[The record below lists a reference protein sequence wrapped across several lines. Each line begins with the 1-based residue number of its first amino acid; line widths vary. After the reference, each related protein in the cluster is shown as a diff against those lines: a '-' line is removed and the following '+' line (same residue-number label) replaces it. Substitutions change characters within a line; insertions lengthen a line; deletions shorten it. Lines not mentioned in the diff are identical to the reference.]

1 MDINRMFFESGSE
14 GKEENSGSLQEQL
27 QKQALETTL
36 RTLESKVK
44 TLVCP
49 VHQQSPQL
57 KTSEGAGPGK
67 QNMFFHCCCDTLK
80 KMMEETLKS

>member
-1 MDINRMFFESGSE
+1 MNLNQIFPGDGNTGETE
-14 GKEENSGSLQEQL
+14 GGSLREQL

-36 RTLESKVK
+36 KALEGQVK

-49 VHQQSPQL
+49 IHGETPQL

-67 QNMFFHCCCDTLK
+67 QNLFFHCCCDTLK
-80 KMMEETLKS
+80 KMLEETLKS

>member
-1 MDINRMFFESGSE
+1 MEHKRMFPESGNTEEE
-14 GKEENSGSLQEQL
+14 GKESLQEQL

-36 RTLESKVK
+36 KTLEAKVK

-49 VHQQSPQL
+49 VHQESPKL

-67 QNMFFHCCCDTLK
+67 QNLFFDCCCDTLK
-80 KMMEETLKS
+80 KMLEETLGT